1 MLPILPSFHF
11 HRSTLLWRAAPM
23 RAVAATRVARAVA
36 RRAAGFRARPVRW
49 RATHATA
56 PCAGQV
62 VPEQSPVVVSDPS
75 SAIAKP
81 RMRGKRLDRPW
92 HLTYLRNQGTCTP
105 AQKLALRDL
114 WGVYGVDVTTYQGSL
129 PPPKLSFDDLF
140 PAHAKNAPVALEIG
154 FGLGDNLVQ
163 MARNQPGTRIIGAEV
178 HKPGV
183 GSALMKIKQ
192 GKLRNVRLVKMDAL
206 WLLRDFIPDD
216 SLQHV
221 CVYFPDPW
229 TEDTKHRRIVN
240 PFLIALLERKM
251 KRSPDEEG
259 GRARLHGTC
268 WYCVSQIQARCLRTL
283 FDVQESLKGNT
294 TYITSALFYR
304 SW

>member
-62 VPEQSPVVVSDPS
+62 VPEQSPVVVSDPF

-192 GKLRNVRLVKMDAL
+192 GKLRNVRLG
-206 WLLRDFIPDD
+206 D
-216 SLQHV
+216 SPQ
-221 CVYFPDPW
+221 
-229 TEDTKHRRIVN
+229 
-240 PFLIALLERKM
+240 
-251 KRSPDEEG
+251 
-259 GRARLHGTC
+259 
-268 WYCVSQIQARCLRTL
+268 RTYSS
-283 FDVQESLKGNT
+283 E
-294 TYITSALFYR
+294 A
-304 SW
+304 